1 MFEFLFKY
9 PHSVFSRGSFVL
21 LGGWPKWLLVAAI
34 LAAAAGLGLLI
45 RQRAKGSVRVAG
57 ARPAAVWILQTLLAS
72 LLLLML
78 WHPALSVATLRP
90 QQNIVAIVVDD
101 SSSMAIDDA
110 GGTRRA
116 AAVHVLDS
124 GLISSLQ
131 QRFQVRL

>member
-9 PHSVFSRGSFVL
+9 PSALFSKGTLVL
-21 LGGWPKWLLVAAI
+21 LGGLPAWMLI
-34 LAAAAGLGLLI
+34 AAAGLWFFVH
-45 RQRAKGSVRVAG
+45 RNASGSKLG
-57 ARPAAVWILQTLLAS
+57 ALRSAVVWILQTLMAS

-90 QQNIVAIVVDD
+90 QQNIVAVVVDD
-101 SSSMAIDDA
+101 SGSMAIDDA

-124 GLISSLQ
+124 GLIASLQ
-131 QRFQVRL
+131 